1 MTPIDR
7 FERQL
12 PMALTDL
19 AVPQTP
25 DYLTDILGQTA
36 RTRQR
41 PAWAS
46 IERWLPMELVSK
58 RATVARMPW
67 RQLGVL
73 ALIALLL
80 AAALAVFV
88 GSQQRRLPP
97 PFGRAANGSILYT
110 MDGDIYAADPRTGAS
125 RAIVTGPE
133 RDEEPVYSRDGT
145 RLLFGRTS
153 SATPQRLLFVAN
165 ADGSGI
171 VQVTPEPLP
180 GISSWSFSPDGR
192 SIVAFASGDQ
202 GPIIVVIPSDGK
214 TAPKA
219 FPVFASSADGGDGPP
234 MYRPDGSEIMFI
246 GKDPGQLVRGV
257 YALNATT
264 GTVRTLVA
272 PSTTNLDIHGASW
285 SPDGKYVAYGVSN
298 QGPEAVAP
306 KTHVVGVDGSGDV
319 VVDTEPV
326 HVADFGFDWAND
338 STRLIITRWYTA
350 DGSNSRDAIV
360 PIDRSSAGVE
370 IACPPGAQ
378 GDDCTASW
386 TFSPD
391 DSMLLGSLG
400 RGDGTTAQFLGDPQ
414 TGQIRAAPWSGSGQ
428 PIWQR
433 LAP

>member
-97 PFGRAANGSILYT
+97 PFGPAANGSLLYA
-110 MDGDIYAADPRTGAS
+110 MDGDIFAADPRTGAS
-125 RAIVTGPE
+125 KAIVTGPE
-133 RDEEPVYSRDGT
+133 QDVEPVYSLDGT
-145 RLLFGRTS
+145 RVLFGRTS
-153 SATPQRLLFVAN
+153 STEPQRLLFVAN
-165 ADGSGI
+165 VDGSGI
-171 VQVTPEPLP
+171 VQVTPEPLS

-202 GPIIVVIPSDGK
+202 GPVIVVIPSDGK
-214 TAPKA
+214 AAPKA
-219 FPVFASSADGGDGPP
+219 FPVFASSPDGGDGPP

-246 GKDPGQLVRGV
+246 GKDPGQVVRGV
-257 YALNATT
+257 YALNAAT

-272 PSTTNLDIHGASW
+272 PSTNLDIHGASW

-298 QGPEAVAP
+298 QSPVAVAA

-319 VVDTEPV
+319 VVDTDPV
-326 HVADFGFDWAND
+326 HVADFGFDWSND
-338 STRLIITRWYTA
+338 STRLIITRWQTA
-350 DGSNSRDAIV
+350 DGSKARSAIV

-370 IACPPGAQ
+370 IACPPGANS
-378 GDDCTASW
+378 DDCTAEW

-391 DSMLLGSLG
+391 DSTLQGSIA
-400 RGDGTTAQFLGDPQ
+400 RPDGTTAQFLADPR
-414 TGQIRAAPWSGSGQ
+414 TGQVRGAPWTGNGH